1 MKNWKSV
8 LLLALVFLAG
18 IGVGVLGTRA
28 SVRRVVQQAIA
39 HPEKVQLLTERKL
52 TRNLHLDTEQQAK
65 LHTILTESRGQLRDL
80 RKDFQPRT
88 AAVFRATDEKIFAL
102 LTPEQQ
108 SRYQKLKIDERPLFH
123 ALRQE
128 P

>member
-8 LLLALVFLAG
+8 LLLVLVFLAG
-18 IGVGVLGTRA
+18 VGIGVLGTRA

-52 TRNLHLDTEQQAK
+52 TRNLHLDTEQQVK
-65 LHTILTESRGQLRDL
+65 LHAILTESRGQLRDL

-88 AAVFRATDEKIFAL
+88 AAVFRTTDEKIFAL

-108 SRYQKLKIDERPLFH
+108 ARYQKLKIDERPLFR